1 MIDDIIQLLNDN
13 DHYGATENIEIAK
26 GLYKLPQ
33 TIKEKREQIKR
44 QKEWSKK

>member
-1 MIDDIIQLLNDN
+1 MIDNLIQLLNSEDY
-13 DHYGATENIEIAK
+13 YGASKEIEIAK

-44 QKEWSKK
+44 KKAWLKR